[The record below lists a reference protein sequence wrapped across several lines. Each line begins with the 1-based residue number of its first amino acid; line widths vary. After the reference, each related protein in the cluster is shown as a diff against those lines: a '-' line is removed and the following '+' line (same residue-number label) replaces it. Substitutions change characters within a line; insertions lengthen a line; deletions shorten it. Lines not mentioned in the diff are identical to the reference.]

1 MTPAMA
7 NINNQL
13 ASISKQ
19 VTRLF
24 HVTTHAQSLTIQ
36 THRNPVHWATFTLNS
51 QQCCCNVRTSTSPS
65 DSNGR
70 KPIKS
75 KAIHWALGCQAPS
88 TCQAHQ
94 WKYMTWLNDM
104 HSFRCKQC
112 PLHYANCTA
121 RKLQCKPHDSGHEN
135 NMTNSKPIQPM
146 AHMAQ
151 LFSLTS
157 ALAIA
162 HH

>member
-1 MTPAMA
+1 MA

-36 THRNPVHWATFTLNS
+36 THRNPVQIKQHEHHWATFTLNS
-51 QQCCCNVRTSTSPS
+51 QQCCCSNVRTSTSPS

-112 PLHYANCTA
+112 PLHYANCT
-121 RKLQCKPHDSGHEN
+121 RPEN
-135 NMTNSKPIQPM
+135 CNANLMTQDMRI
-146 AHMAQ
+146 
-151 LFSLTS
+151 T
-157 ALAIA
+157 
-162 HH
+162 